1 MTREKAK
8 QILGDGASEEQVTE
22 FLNTFHSEL
31 REKEKEISNLNSKL
45 NSQSDYDELKKKL
58 DDIEKANMTEQEKI
72 ANMQKEA
79 ENNLKQSKMI
89 VNKAKA
95 TEILAGLNIS
105 EDIINSL
112 VRDDEEAT
120 LTNANNLKSQI
131 ENMREET
138 IRKTKEELATIDV
151 KPNISNVRQNDNE
164 MTWEKFTKLS
174 QEEQNKFA
182 KENPEEFEKL

>member
-8 QILGDGASEEQVTE
+8 QILGEGASEEQVTA

-31 REKEKEISNLNSKL
+31 KAKEAQISDLNSKL

-58 DDIEKANMTEQEKI
+58 DDIEKANMTEQEKLE
-72 ANMQKEA
+72 NMKKEY
-79 ENNLKQSKMI
+79 EKNLYESKMI

-105 EDIINSL
+105 DDIINSL
-112 VRDDEEAT
+112 VRDDEQAT
-120 LTNANNLKSQI
+120 LTNANNLKAQI
-131 ENMREET
+131 ESMREET
-138 IRKTKEELATIDV
+138 IKKTKEELATLDV
-151 KPNISNVRQNDNE
+151 KPNISNVSQNNE
-164 MTWEKFTKLS
+164 GMTWEKFSKMS

-182 KENPEEFEKL
+182 SENPEEFANL

>member
-58 DDIEKANMTEQEKI
+58 DDIEKANMTEQEKL

-95 TEILAGLNIS
+95 T
-105 EDIINSL
+105 
-112 VRDDEEAT
+112 
-120 LTNANNLKSQI
+120 
-131 ENMREET
+131 
-138 IRKTKEELATIDV
+138 
-151 KPNISNVRQNDNE
+151 
-164 MTWEKFTKLS
+164 
-174 QEEQNKFA
+174 
-182 KENPEEFEKL
+182 

>member
-22 FLNTFHSEL
+22 VLNTFHSEL

-58 DDIEKANMTEQEKI
+58 DDIEKANMTEQEKL

-79 ENNLKQSKMI
+79 ENNLKQSRMI

-112 VRDDEEAT
+112 VRDDEAST

-151 KPNISNVRQNDNE
+151 KPNISNVRQNDSE

>member
-1 MTREKAK
+1 M
-8 QILGDGASEEQVTE
+8 
-22 FLNTFHSEL
+22 
-31 REKEKEISNLNSKL
+31 
-45 NSQSDYDELKKKL
+45 
-58 DDIEKANMTEQEKI
+58 
-72 ANMQKEA
+72 
-79 ENNLKQSKMI
+79 
-89 VNKAKA
+89 
-95 TEILAGLNIS
+95 AGLNIS

-112 VRDDEEAT
+112 VRDDEATT

>member
-22 FLNTFHSEL
+22 FLNAFHSEL

-58 DDIEKANMTEQEKI
+58 DDIEKANMTEQEKL

-112 VRDDEEAT
+112 VRDDEATT

-151 KPNISNVRQNDNE
+151 KPNISNVRQNDSE

>member
-22 FLNTFHSEL
+22 VLNTFHSEL

-58 DDIEKANMTEQEKI
+58 DDIEKANMTEQEKL

-79 ENNLKQSKMI
+79 ENNLKQSRMI

-95 TEILAGLNIS
+95 TEILAGLNIC

-112 VRDDEEAT
+112 VRDDEAST

-151 KPNISNVRQNDNE
+151 KPNISNVRQNDSE

>member
-8 QILGDGASEEQVTE
+8 QILGDEASEEQVTE

-58 DDIEKANMTEQEKI
+58 DDIEKANMTEQEKL

-112 VRDDEEAT
+112 VRDDEETT